1 VCRSIR
7 LSAALPQVLL
17 RAVRQ
22 IAAPKPLAGT
32 VCDWHRAPPGPEE
45 ATTAI
50 PFTGLIDDSCK
61 FTV

>member
-1 VCRSIR
+1 MSMSFG
-7 LSAALPQVLL
+7 LALRERKTGQDHTPVHD
-17 RAVRQ
+17 RKYRGDAENVKDSG
-22 IAAPKPLAGT
+22 I
-32 VCDWHRAPPGPEE
+32 